1 MGQGEHPAA
10 RRERPPGK
18 RVERVRPTGEVVI
31 GGLPIDPAD
40 DEGLRILHAD
50 LDAFYASVEVLKD
63 PRLRGRPLLVGGTGS
78 RGVVTSASYQARAYG
93 CRNAMPMAQARRLCP
108 EAVAVPPDFA
118 SYRQWSKRVL
128 RIFHSVT
135 PLVEP
140 LALDEAFLDVRG
152 ARRLLGGAV
161 EIARILRARVREET
175 GLALTV
181 GVAGNKFLAKLAST
195 RGKPEG
201 LLVVPPS
208 RALDFLHPLP
218 AEALWGVGPAAV
230 AALARYGL
238 RTVGEVARTPLQ
250 TLERVLGPAAGAQ
263 LAELAWGRD
272 QREVVPFEGAKSVGS
287 EETFASDL
295 DDPDEV
301 AREVLRC
308 AVRVGSRLRES
319 GLAGRTVTL
328 KLRYADFRT
337 ITRSR
342 TLTSPTDNDTEIHQV
357 ARELLARLRL
367 GRVPVR
373 LVGVSMS
380 NLVGAGSPR
389 QLRLGE
395 EGAAWAAAVRAADAV
410 RARFGEGAV
419 DRASLA
425 GERAPEAFEEAR
437 DTPRPRRDRL
447 VDPEW

>member
-1 MGQGEHPAA
+1 MGEG
-10 RRERPPGK
+10 ERPPAACRGRPAGK
-18 RVERVRPTGEVVI
+18 RVERVRPTGEVVV

-63 PRLRGRPLLVGGTGS
+63 PGLRGRPLLVGGTGS

-108 EAVAVPPDFA
+108 QAVAIPPDFA
-118 SYRQWSKRVL
+118 SYRHWSRQVM
-128 RIFHSVT
+128 RIFHSIT

-152 ARRLLGGAV
+152 ARRLLGGAI
-161 EIARILRARVREET
+161 EIARSLRARVREET

-208 RALDFLHPLP
+208 RALEFLHPLP

-230 AALARYGL
+230 TALARYGL
-238 RTVGEVARTPLQ
+238 RTVGEVARTPRE
-250 TLERVLGPAAGAQ
+250 TLERVLGAVTGAQ

-272 QREVVPFEGAKSVGS
+272 ERRVAPFETAKSVGS

-295 DDPDEV
+295 DDPDQL

-308 AVRVGSRLRES
+308 AVRVGRRLRES
-319 GLAGRTVTL
+319 GLAARTVTL
-328 KLRYADFRT
+328 KLRFADFRT

-342 TLTSPTDNDTEIHQV
+342 TLAAASDNDTEIYEV
-357 ARELLARLRL
+357 APL
-367 GRVPVR
+367 
-373 LVGVSMS
+373 
-380 NLVGAGSPR
+380 

-425 GERAPEAFEEAR
+425 GERPAEAFEEAR
-437 DTPRPRRDRL
+437 DAPRPRRDHL
-447 VDPEW
+447 AGPEW